1 LRVISEIAIF
11 IQAIRD
17 VVANYEAADLPL
29 DTQWSDIDYLDKYRD
44 FTYDSQGNY
53 AGLKDFVDELHGKNM
68 KYIPI
73 IDAGLAYRN
82 DYDQFKEG
90 QDKDVF
96 IKSPNGETFVG

>member
-1 LRVISEIAIF
+1 
-11 IQAIRD
+11 
-17 VVANYEAADLPL
+17 
-29 DTQWSDIDYLDKYRD
+29 
-44 FTYDSQGNY
+44 
-53 AGLKDFVDELHGKNM
+53 M